1 MRNQHDSY
9 EILGRALA
17 AANVEEAD
25 AVFIAT
31 DQNISRFAN
40 SSVHQNM
47 SEESAGLTLR
57 VIVDGRMGVASTSS
71 FDDDELAATA
81 DLAREAARHSDP
93 MANFSGLYHDHEK
106 TSDLRTF
113 DESTAAISPMEK
125 AIALR
130 TMFDRGREHFV
141 EFAGSFATGASSV
154 ATSNTHGVRRYAR
167 MTMSEASVIA
177 LHARGSGFATD
188 CSRHVGELSLPSL
201 GDRATERAL
210 LSSEVTGQIEA
221 GSYDVILEP
230 PAMAEVLDWLNM
242 IAFTGQAFED
252 GSSFLVAN
260 IGRRLLGDNIT
271 ITDDATDND
280 FLPFPFD
287 AEGLPK
293 RPVVIVENGIIK
305 TPVVDK
311 LYADRLSLP
320 ATANGWDLGSPDHG
334 TALHLA
340 ISGGNSSREELIAST
355 KLGIW
360 VTRFNYVN
368 GLLEPKSAL
377 MTGTTRDGT
386 FLIREG
392 KVAARL
398 PNLRWTQSITEAL
411 SNVEAMTRER
421 SRVGTWHNSFGGCFV
436 PAMKIRGWK
445 FDGAAS

>member
-1 MRNQHDSY
+1 MRTEHDSR
-9 EILGRALA
+9 EILDRALEA
-17 AANVEEAD
+17 AHAHEAD

-71 FDDDELAATA
+71 FDAAEIATTAALAH
-81 DLAREAARHSDP
+81 EAARHADP
-93 MANFSGLYHDHEK
+93 LTNFSGLYHDHEEPL
-106 TSDLRTF
+106 DLRTF
-113 DESTAAISPMEK
+113 DEATATVTPMEK
-125 AIALR
+125 ALALR
-130 TMFDRGREHFV
+130 AMFDRGRGQNV
-141 EFAGSFATGASSV
+141 EFAGSFATAATSV
-154 ATSNTHGVRRYAR
+154 ATANTHGVRRFAR

-177 LHARGSGFATD
+177 LHGGGSGFATD
-188 CSRHVGELSLPSL
+188 CSRHIRDIDIAALGEQ
-201 GDRATERAL
+201 ATTRAL
-210 LSSEVTGQIEA
+210 LSGDRLEQIEP
-221 GSYDVILEP
+221 GPYDVILEP
-230 PAMAEVLDWLNM
+230 SAMGEVLDWLNM
-242 IAFTGQAFED
+242 IAFTGQAYED
-252 GSSFLVAN
+252 GSSFLVGN
-260 IGRRLLGDNIT
+260 VGRRILGQNIT
-271 ITDDATDND
+271 IADDATDEQ

-293 RPVVIVENGIIK
+293 RRVALVEGGIIR

-311 LYADRLSLP
+311 VYADRLSLP
-320 ATANGWDLGSPDHG
+320 PTANGWDLGSPDHG

-340 ISGGNSSREELIAST
+340 IAGGDATREELIAST
-355 KLGIW
+355 KRGIL

-368 GLLEPKSAL
+368 GLLEPRTAL

-386 FLIREG
+386 FLIRDG

-411 SNVEAMTRER
+411 SNVEALTRER
-421 SRVGTWHNSFGGCFV
+421 RRIGTWHNSFGGSLV
-436 PAMKIRGWK
+436 PIMKIRGWK